1 MSSNL
6 PEQDRRASSA
16 AISILIADDQA
27 IDRKGM
33 ALLLTTQPDFG
44 PIYTAATADEA
55 VSLCVRHRP
64 RVMLMDVRMPGS
76 GGLDAIS
83 KVAAVS
89 PETRILAVAEHG
101 EARCL
106 VLNPPG
112 RCEPFD
118 LGEKGIRLPVT
129 ECLKVAAQR
138 GAHGTIRRSADP
150 DDLFSTIRVLASG
163 GTVHTPAHSPEPE
176 HHGAWLSPRE
186 LEVAA
191 EVTGGHSNKQIADHL
206 HITERTVKKHIGHIL
221 QKLALD
227 DRLQIGLF
235 FARNPLYLE
244 NVRVASNG
252 NAPD

>member
-1 MSSNL
+1 ME
-6 PEQDRRASSA
+6 PGRRESSA
-16 AISILIADDQA
+16 GISILIADDQA
-27 IDRKGM
+27 IDRRGM

-44 PIYTAATADEA
+44 PIRMASTAEEA
-55 VSLCVRHRP
+55 VTMCAQERP
-64 RVMLMDVRMPGS
+64 RVLIMDVRMPGP

-83 KVAAVS
+83 KITAVS

-129 ECLKVAAQR
+129 ECLQVAMQR
-138 GAHGTIRRSADP
+138 GAHGTIRRNVEP
-150 DDLFSTIRVLASG
+150 EELFRAVRVLAG
-163 GTVHTPAHSPEPE
+163 GGVLHTSAPLADRSETNGP
-176 HHGAWLSPRE
+176 WLSPRE

-191 EVTGGHSNKQIADHL
+191 QVTDGHSNKQIADRL
-206 HITERTVKKHIGHIL
+206 SITERTVKKHIGHIL
-221 QKLALD
+221 RKLSLD

-235 FARNPLYLE
+235 FARNPMYLDG
-244 NVRVASNG
+244 VRNHADVESESATR
-252 NAPD
+252 